1 MFEYL
6 QKALDLPVEFFQALH
21 CFFLDDV
28 TEFVSEMSKSFRRL
42 IFLEDQRGGNGASIF
57 ANKRALGSGGGAS
70 AAEQAAAN
78 ATASASVPPP
88 KIAEQF
94 IELMNHRAFNSSFFA
109 KEL

>member
-1 MFEYL
+1 VFEYL

-42 IFLEDQRGGNGASIF
+42 IFLEDQRGGNGAATF
-57 ANKRALGSGGGAS
+57 ANKRALGGSGGGT
-70 AAEQAAAN
+70 AAEQA
-78 ATASASVPPP
+78 ASASVPPP